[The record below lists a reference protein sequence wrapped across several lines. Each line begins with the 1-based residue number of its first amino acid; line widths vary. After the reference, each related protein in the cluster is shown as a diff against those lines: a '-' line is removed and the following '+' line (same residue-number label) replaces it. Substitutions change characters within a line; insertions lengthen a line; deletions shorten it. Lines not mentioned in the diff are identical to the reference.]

1 MTAVEWLGIR
11 NDPQLTV
18 CFGTALGYLSIWRQ
32 GSKEVYE
39 EVSTTK
45 IGGGKEILSIEADKP
60 TPNEVRFIVGSLCG
74 HVQLWKYE
82 NGSLENIFAI
92 TIGTT
97 IPRKVAFTPM
107 AASSKSKARTIT
119 VYGLYDGQMYLF
131 FFLSPT
137 VG

>member
-1 MTAVEWLGIR
+1 
-11 NDPQLTV
+11 
-18 CFGTALGYLSIWRQ
+18 
-32 GSKEVYE
+32 
-39 EVSTTK
+39 
-45 IGGGKEILSIEADKP
+45 LSIEADKP